1 MEYIVSNIAVPES
14 VQVSTH
20 LWIRGNFKKNGDFL
34 YLLDG
39 YVIDYRIKNV
49 VEYLNLGLE
58 NHYANGAYN
67 IFCFDKQNGRLEIKT
82 VNGQRFHCMD
92 MKRRRFCIFQ

>member
-39 YVIDYRIKNV
+39 YVIDYRIKTSW
-49 VEYLNLGLE
+49 
-58 NHYANGAYN
+58 N
-67 IFCFDKQNGRLEIKT
+67 I
-82 VNGQRFHCMD
+82 
-92 MKRRRFCIFQ
+92 